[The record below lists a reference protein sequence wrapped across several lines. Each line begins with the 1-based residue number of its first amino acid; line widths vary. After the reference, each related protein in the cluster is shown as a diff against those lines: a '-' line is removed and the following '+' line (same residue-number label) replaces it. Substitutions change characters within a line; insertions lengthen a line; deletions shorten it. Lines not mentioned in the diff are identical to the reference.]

1 MKPEIDRATEAYCF
15 SQGLLITAPRLA
27 IGKLYKFKPDA
38 KTIHGTEITFFSV
51 ARGNDFNT
59 LVEGWQLLTAV
70 KFPRISCKRDT
81 LFLVV
86 DEAKYTDEFLIKN
99 GRLHKKGYTY
109 LYVCMTVSGT
119 TENCGM
125 VIISDFSD
133 LERA

>member
-1 MKPEIDRATEAYCF
+1 MSTEIDRATEAYCF
-15 SQGLLITAPRLA
+15 SKGELIMAPRLA
-27 IGKLYKFKPDA
+27 IGKLYKFKPEA
-38 KTIHGTEITFFSV
+38 KSIHGAEITFFSV

-70 KFPRISCKRDT
+70 KYPRILCTRET

-119 TENCGM
+119 SEKCGM